1 MIPVA
6 QPSAPRPKET
16 RPMEQRAFISSGP
29 QSGAFLISSTSASSD
44 EETLLARLLADE
56 QAAWREFSARYSRLL
71 LSCISRITARFG
83 YSSTDDVQE
92 IYAALCLQLLSND
105 KRKLRSFEPGRG
117 TRLGTWLGLLA
128 SHAAYDF
135 LRSVRRTPK
144 LDELSGAECVCTE
157 LPDPS
162 EATLLRER
170 AQLLAEALSEL
181 SDKDRQFVELYYGR
195 GLSPEE
201 VAERMGIQVKTVY
214 TKKHKLQGRL
224 QSLLGDQLLAA

>member
-1 MIPVA
+1 M
-6 QPSAPRPKET
+6 QH
-16 RPMEQRAFISSGP
+16 RAFTSSGP
-29 QSGAFLISSTSASSD
+29 QSGAFLITPATSSQ
-44 EETLLARLLADE
+44 EEEAELLTRLLRDE
-56 QAAWREFSARYSRLL
+56 PAAWREFNARYSRLL

-83 YSSTDDVQE
+83 YSSQDDVQE
-92 IYAALCLQLLSND
+92 IYATLCLQLLSND
-105 KRKLRSFEPGRG
+105 KHKLKSFEAGRG

-135 LRSVRRTPK
+135 LRSVRRAPR
-144 LDELSGAECVCTE
+144 LDELSGADYVCAD

-162 EATLLRER
+162 EATLQRER
-170 AQLLAEALSEL
+170 ARILSEALSEL

-201 VAERMGIQVKTVY
+201 VASQMGIQVKTVY

-224 QSLLGDQLLAA
+224 QSLLGDQRLAA